1 MSAQTAH
8 TIQGRRPYIEING
21 ETLTDLSRFLS
32 IKIGDNTYISD
43 ASGNMKKVNSDG
55 TLTVIPAGTAISL
68 ASVAAQFD
76 SVTTIVPAD
85 MGSYNLSS
93 IVPDDVFKD
102 DDEDN
107 TFTLIGN
114 VVGEWKDKNGMSIG
128 SELTAI
134 PNDCLAPYTLTF
146 TTKDSLSLSTQYGDP
161 HTTAYDNTSAIFTI
175 VPVSQAGICFAKP
188 DMTYST
194 GQYAGPSNIWDT
206 SNGFKLQSIIPSS
219 YSSNFPTTG
228 ANNLYFD
235 LDIAGVSSVLDW
247 PSVTVGTAPNA
258 ITATMTN
265 ISATSVRVTL
275 TGPMASSSSSGATA
289 DAPPALP
296 ARFELVGYSGST
308 AVVKYG
314 FVLQKWFVNRGF
326 NWQAAIGTN
335 SQTTW
340 CAGLNGSHYAIVK
353 VKDLTNAS
361 GHFEYNNN
369 ATIPSATPASPG
381 NYYQRRIG
389 GGLFSEWGSMINYGG
404 SSFYSFYYWTS
415 EAEESGAFQ
424 FSVMSTD
431 GEVFADSPY
440 GSLMGICAQP

>member
-1 MSAQTAH
+1 VWSDFTIGALSAQTAH
-8 TIQGRRPYIEING
+8 TIQGRRPYIEVNG

-55 TLTVIPAGTAISL
+55 TLTVIPTGTPISL
-68 ASVAAQFD
+68 VSVGAQFD

-102 DDEDN
+102 EDEDN
-107 TFTLIGN
+107 TFTLVGN
-114 VVGEWKDKNGMSIG
+114 VIGEWKDKNGMSIG

-175 VPVSQAGICFAKP
+175 VPVSQVGICFAKP

-235 LDIAGVSSVLDW
+235 LDIAGVSSALDW

-314 FVLQKWFVNRGF
+314 FALKKWYINRSRIMD
-326 NWQAAIGTN
+326 NASNQA
-335 SQTTW
+335 SW
-340 CAGLNGSHYAIVK
+340 CSSLNGDNYTITK
-353 VKDLTNAS
+353 PEDLTTAS
-361 GHFEYNNN
+361 FGTYLKR
-369 ATIPSATPASPG
+369 
-381 NYYQRRIG
+381 QIG
-389 GGLFSEWGSMINYGG
+389 GGLFSEWGSMTKYTSANFVFDNY
-404 SSFYSFYYWTS
+404 W
-415 EAEESGAFQ
+415 
-424 FSVMSTD
+424 STD
-431 GEVFADSPY
+431 TIPNSKTQFVIEPDGSFLPY
-440 GSLMGICAQP
+440 QNDYQSHIVCTQQ